1 MSMAAA
7 DQSRSRL
14 GRGLAALIGDVG
26 DESGALE
33 RARGLRKVPIEF
45 IRANPRNPRRKFLE
59 EELGELTASVR
70 EKGILQP
77 ILVRNVPG
85 KPDLFEI
92 IAGER
97 RWRAAQKAGL
107 HEVPVML
114 LEIGDREALEIAIV
128 ENVQRADL
136 NPLEEAAGYESL
148 IEQFKYTQNDLARV
162 VGKSRSHVANTLR
175 LQKLPA
181 SVKRY
186 LAEGKLTAGHA
197 RALLAHED
205 PESLAKLIVEE
216 GLNVREAEARAQER
230 PATHGKQ
237 TRRKAAAA
245 KTADIRALEKRL
257 SDALGL
263 SVEIAQRGAGG
274 EVRVRYKTLEQFEAL
289 SRRLTGKHH

>member
-1 MSMAAA
+1 MAAA
-7 DQSRSRL
+7 ADRSRL

-33 RARGLRKVPIEF
+33 RARGARRVPIEF
-45 IRANPRNPRRKFLE
+45 IRANPRNPRRKFAE
-59 EELGELTASVR
+59 EDLSDLTASVK

-77 ILVRNVPG
+77 ILVRGVPG
-85 KPDLFEI
+85 KSDQFEI

-107 HEVPVML
+107 HDVPVL
-114 LEIGDREALEIAIV
+114 QLEIDDREALEIAIV

-136 NPLEEAAGYESL
+136 NALEEAAGYESL
-148 IEQFKYTQNDLARV
+148 IDEFKYTQNDLARV

-181 SVKRY
+181 SVKKY
-186 LAEGKLTAGHA
+186 LQEGKLTAGHA

-205 PESLAKLIVEE
+205 PEGLAKLIVEE

-230 PATHGKQ
+230 PVSKGKGG
-237 TRRKAAAA
+237 RRRTKPQ
-245 KTADIRALEKRL
+245 KSADIRALEKRL
-257 SDALGL
+257 TDALGL
-263 SVEIAQRGAGG
+263 TVEISQRGQGG

-289 SRRLTGKHH
+289 SRKLAGRH

>member
-1 MSMAAA
+1 MATG
-7 DQSRSRL
+7 DRSRL

-26 DESGALE
+26 DEGGALE
-33 RARGLRKVPIEF
+33 RARGARRIPIEL
-45 IRANPRNPRRKFLE
+45 IRANPRNPRRKFAE
-59 EELGELTASVR
+59 EELSELTASVK
-70 EKGILQP
+70 EKGVLQP
-77 ILVRNVPG
+77 ILVRGVPG
-85 KPDLFEI
+85 KSNLYEI

-107 HEVPVML
+107 HDVPVL
-114 LEIGDREALEIAIV
+114 QLEIDDREALEIAIV

-136 NPLEEAAGYESL
+136 NALEEAAGYESL
-148 IEQFKYTQNDLARV
+148 IDEFKYTQNDLARV

-205 PESLAKLIVEE
+205 PEGLAKLIVEE

-230 PATHGKQ
+230 PVARGKGGG
-237 TRRKAAAA
+237 RRKAKAA
-245 KTADIRALEKRL
+245 KSADIRALEKRL

-263 SVEIAQRGAGG
+263 SVEIAPRGAGG
-274 EVRVRYKTLEQFEAL
+274 EVRVRYKTLDQFEAL
-289 SRRLTGKHH
+289 SRKLAGRH

>member
-1 MSMAAA
+1 MAAA
-7 DQSRSRL
+7 ADRSRL

-33 RARGLRKVPIEF
+33 RARGARRVPIEF
-45 IRANPRNPRRKFLE
+45 IRANPRNPRRKFAE
-59 EELGELTASVR
+59 EDLSELTASVK

-77 ILVRNVPG
+77 ILVRGVPG
-85 KPDLFEI
+85 KSDQFEI

-107 HEVPVML
+107 HDVPVL
-114 LEIGDREALEIAIV
+114 QLEIDDREALEIAIV

-136 NPLEEAAGYESL
+136 NALEEAAGYESL
-148 IEQFKYTQNDLARV
+148 IEEFKYTQNDLARV

-181 SVKRY
+181 NVKRY
-186 LAEGKLTAGHA
+186 LQEGKLTAGHA

-205 PESLAKLIVEE
+205 PEGLAKLIVEE

-230 PATHGKQ
+230 PATKGKGG
-237 TRRKAAAA
+237 RRRTKPQ
-245 KTADIRALEKRL
+245 KSADIRALEKRL

-263 SVEIAQRGAGG
+263 TVEISQRGQGG
-274 EVRVRYKTLEQFEAL
+274 EVRVRYKTLEQFEGL
-289 SRRLTGKHH
+289 SRKLAGRH

>member
-1 MSMAAA
+1 VAMASG
-7 DQSRSRL
+7 DQARSRL

-26 DESGALE
+26 DESGALD
-33 RARGLRKVPIEF
+33 RARGQRRIPIEF
-45 IRANPRNPRRKFLE
+45 LRANPRNPRRKFVE
-59 EELGELTASVR
+59 EELAELSSSIR

-77 ILVRNVPG
+77 ILVRGVPG
-85 KPDLFEI
+85 KTDLFEI
-92 IAGER
+92 VAGER

-107 HEVPVML
+107 HDVPVVL

-136 NPLEEAAGYESL
+136 NALEEAAGYESL
-148 IEQFKYTQNDLARV
+148 IQEFKYSQNDLARV

-186 LAEGKLTAGHA
+186 LSEGKLTAGHA

-205 PESLAKLIVEE
+205 PESLAKLIVDE

-230 PATHGKQ
+230 PVTKGKQ
-237 TRRKAAAA
+237 TRRKNAAA
-245 KTADIRALEKRL
+245 KSADTRALEKRL

-263 SVEIAQRGAGG
+263 TVEIVQRGAGG
-274 EVRVRYKTLEQFEAL
+274 EVRVRYKTLEQFESL
-289 SRRLTGKHH
+289 SRKLGKH